1 MKTIKKV
8 ALATLGKWSEIFLVV
23 GFQIISI
30 PIILAKWS
38 SELLAV
44 WILLQSLV
52 ALISLPFY
60 SINFFIFNENLKL
73 GSKNKSRILKNISSS
88 IPFLLFTFILI
99 LILVISGNHYLNYE
113 RILKIPPEIIDEFKI
128 FVLCFTII
136 VFLSF
141 GINEFIIHYLNIYG
155 HYVYISIIRLIK
167 FFIVS
172 FIPLT
177 AIFFGYKFFEVGIV
191 LIISHFISLFLFY
204 ILILK
209 RLKHERFKLPNIDFK
224 MGFKNYVRSF
234 LLLIRHFVEQFNSTY
249 IRFLIVGIFNLS
261 TLSLFFA
268 LRTISGFV
276 RQIVFSVIEPLTI
289 EMMSDIKE
297 KKTKS
302 YNNILSLYFFYIMV
316 FIFPGCII
324 LQYLTPFIFEKWTL
338 GILNFDPYIFLVL
351 IIISLVTSLNL
362 PFKIIVDSFNLNL
375 INLFILVISICAF
388 LITFLYLKKNFGI
401 IGLCF
406 AILIYE
412 IVYFILTIF
421 FANRQYKKINLNL
434 PIKNLIFCSFALLL
448 FIFYSL
454 LLTNLFSVKDI
465 ILFKFLIIFCYFFL
479 IILFFKLNNIRK
491 SIKNKI

>member
-1 MKTIKKV
+1 MKEKK
-8 ALATLGKWSEIFLVV
+8 EIP
-23 GFQIISI
+23 S
-30 PIILAKWS
+30 
-38 SELLAV
+38 
-44 WILLQSLV
+44 
-52 ALISLPFY
+52 
-60 SINFFIFNENLKL
+60 
-73 GSKNKSRILKNISSS
+73 
-88 IPFLLFTFILI
+88 
-99 LILVISGNHYLNYE
+99 
-113 RILKIPPEIIDEFKI
+113 
-128 FVLCFTII
+128 
-136 VFLSF
+136 
-141 GINEFIIHYLNIYG
+141 
-155 HYVYISIIRLIK
+155 
-167 FFIVS
+167 
-172 FIPLT
+172 
-177 AIFFGYKFFEVGIV
+177 
-191 LIISHFISLFLFY
+191 

-351 IIISLVTSLNL
+351 IMISLVTSLYL
-362 PFKIIVDSFNLNL
+362 PFKIIIDSFNLNL
-375 INLFILVISICAF
+375 INLFTLLISICAF